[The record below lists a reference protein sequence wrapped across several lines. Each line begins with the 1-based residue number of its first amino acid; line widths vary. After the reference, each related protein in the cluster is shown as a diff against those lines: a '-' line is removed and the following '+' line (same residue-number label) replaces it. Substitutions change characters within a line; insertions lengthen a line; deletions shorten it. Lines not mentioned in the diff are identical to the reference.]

1 MQWAFGL
8 APSGGDDFWDLPI
21 GHVGQPGEDV
31 FQISIRVEVATPAA
45 FDDGIN
51 DGTAFTGIRIPDKEP
66 VLLAD
71 GGGADGVFYA
81 ETPIMLSSLKVGWRD

>member
-1 MQWAFGL
+1 VQRLLSFAPDFGRDLGDL
-8 APSGGDDFWDLPI
+8 AV

-31 FQISIRVEVATPAA
+31 FQISIRVEVAPPTA

-51 DGTAFTGIRIPDKEP
+51 DGAAFTGIRIPDKEP

-81 ETPIMLSSLKVGWRD
+81 ETPIMPRTRRGG

>member
-1 MQWAFGL
+1 MSFDPDFGRDLGDL
-8 APSGGDDFWDLPI
+8 AV
-21 GHVGQPGEDV
+21 GHVGQPSEDV

-66 VLLAD
+66 V
-71 GGGADGVFYA
+71 F
-81 ETPIMLSSLKVGWRD
+81 LSKG